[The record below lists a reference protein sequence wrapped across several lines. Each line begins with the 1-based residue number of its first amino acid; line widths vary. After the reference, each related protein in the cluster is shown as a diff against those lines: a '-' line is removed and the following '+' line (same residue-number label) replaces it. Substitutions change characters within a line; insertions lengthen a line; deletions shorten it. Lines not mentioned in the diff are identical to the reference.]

1 MICTMKFKAE
11 LFLAG
16 KTATGIRV
24 PDEVVEGLG
33 AGKRPPVKVTF
44 NNHTY
49 RTTIAPMC
57 GEYFIPVAAAIRQ
70 ASGASAGDVL
80 SITVELDTEPR
91 TVEVPE
97 PLAREL
103 AKDKKA
109 AAAYEKLSYSNKKE
123 MARSIESAKG
133 EDTRARRLAKALA
146 SLRGAAK

>member
-1 MICTMKFKAE
+1 MKFKAE

-24 PDEVVEGLG
+24 PDKIVEGLG

-44 NNHTY
+44 NGYTY

-57 GEYFIPVAAAIRQ
+57 GEYFIPVAAAIRE
-70 ASGASAGDVL
+70 ASGAAAGDML
-80 SITVELDTEPR
+80 SITLELDEEPR

-97 PLAREL
+97 VLAKEL
-103 AKDKKA
+103 AKDKRA

-123 MARSIESAKG
+123 MARSITDAKA
-133 EDTRARRLAKALA
+133 EDTRARRLAKAME
-146 SLRGAAK
+146 SLRQA

>member
-1 MICTMKFKAE
+1 MKFKAE

-16 KTATGIRV
+16 KTATGINV
-24 PDEVVEGLG
+24 PAKVVEGLG
-33 AGKRPPVKVTF
+33 AGKRPPVRVTF
-44 NNHTY
+44 NGHTY

-57 GEYFIPVAAAIRQ
+57 GEYFIPVAAAIRA

-80 SITVELDTEPR
+80 EITVELDKDPR
-91 TVEVPE
+91 TVEVPKL
-97 PLAREL
+97 LAAEL

-133 EDTRARRLAKALA
+133 EDTRARRLAKAMD
-146 SLRGAAK
+146 SLRGPK